1 MLSCLT
7 YNSVFRIFDS
17 SQSEFLSG
25 NEEVKLK
32 VFVPTKLFL
41 TRGVGEHRE
50 ELQSFELALRKA
62 EIAMLNL
69 AKISSIYPPNCKLIS
84 KGKGLQLMY
93 PGQITFCVLARASS
107 NEPRR
112 QLAASIGLA
121 RPIDKSSYGYLS
133 EYHAF
138 GKTDEEAGNYAEDL
152 AAAMLASTLGVEFDE
167 DESWDNKRQ
176 LWKISGKMVG
186 SRNITQSAIVS
197 KHGKWTTVVAAA
209 ILLP

>member
-1 MLSCLT
+1 MLLG
-7 YNSVFRIFDS
+7 D
-17 SQSEFLSG
+17 
-25 NEEVKLK
+25 EEEKLK

-84 KGKGLQLMY
+84 KEKGLQLIY

-121 RPIDKSSYGYLS
+121 RPIEKSYYGYLS

-138 GKTDEEAGNYAEDL
+138 GKTEAEAGNYAEDL
-152 AAAMLASTLGVEFDE
+152 AAAMLASVLGVEFDE
-167 DESWDNKRQ
+167 DESWDSKRQ

-197 KHGKWTTVVAAA
+197 KPGKWTTVVAAA